1 MSELSAPVPD
11 PTGRPLPV
19 SLVDVGSYLPER
31 LVTADFYGGEDDAL
45 SASAMFRSPRHRR
58 HVAPGETAVD
68 MIEKAARP
76 VLERAAA
83 RGDGPVDVLLTNVQL
98 PDLPWT
104 GAGAAVAHRLGQDPG
119 WVLDLHNG
127 GCVSFVHLLRTA
139 RQILRTGEARS
150 ALICCV
156 QNTAGQMFA
165 QSEVRRRSHASVPG
179 DGCGVGY
186 LRVGDESPIL
196 DVEVRNV
203 GEYAADMGVRLE
215 DRRYWEPGHGQL
227 DVAFTPHKVRTIIDR
242 GNALVPE
249 VVGRLCARLGVP
261 TSAIDLLVT
270 NQPNRL
276 FLRHWR
282 DALGLDPARHPDTF
296 DEYGNLFGAAVPVT
310 LAEALRQGRP
320 HPGDLLVLAGFAHAG
335 DIAAAA
341 AVRWHPPSP

>member
-1 MSELSAPVPD
+1 MSGLSSSGTGAP
-11 PTGRPLPV
+11 GRQLPV
-19 SLVDVGSYLPER
+19 SLVDIGSYLPER
-31 LVTADFYGGEDDAL
+31 RVTADFYGGDDDAL
-45 SASAMFRSPRHRR
+45 RENIMFKSPRHRR
-58 HVAPGETAVD
+58 HVAPDETAVD

-119 WVLDLHNG
+119 WVLDVHNG

-139 RQILRTGEARS
+139 RQILRTGEART
-150 ALICCV
+150 ALVCCV

-196 DVEVRNV
+196 DIQVRNV
-203 GEYAADMGVRLE
+203 GEHAGDMGVRLE
-215 DRRYWEPGHGQL
+215 DGRRYWEPGRSQL
-227 DVAFTPHKVRTIIDR
+227 DVSFTESKVRAIIER

-249 VVGRLCARLGVP
+249 VVSALCARLGVP
-261 TSAIDLLVT
+261 TSAIDLLIT

-276 FLRHWR
+276 FLRNWR
-282 DALGLDPARHPDTF
+282 EALGIDAARHPDTF

-310 LAEALRQGRP
+310 LHELLRAGRVTPGAL
-320 HPGDLLVLAGFAHAG
+320 LMLAGFAHAG

-341 AVRWHPPSP
+341 AVRWQPPA

>member
-1 MSELSAPVPD
+1 MN
-11 PTGRPLPV
+11 PV
-19 SLVDVGSYLPER
+19 SLVDVGSYLPQQR
-31 LVTADFYGGEDDAL
+31 VTTDFYGGDDDAL
-45 SASAMFRSPRHRR
+45 RQNIMFRSPRYRR
-58 HVAPGETAVD
+58 HVAPDEDAVD
-68 MIEKAARP
+68 MIERAARP

-83 RGDGPVDVLLTNVQL
+83 RGDGPLDVLLTNVQL
-98 PDLPWT
+98 PDVPWT
-104 GAGAAVAHRLGQDPG
+104 GAGTAVAHRLGCDPG

-127 GCVSFVHLLRTA
+127 GCVSFVHLLRIA
-139 RQILRTGEARS
+139 RQILRTGEART

-196 DVEVRNV
+196 DVEVRHL
-203 GEYAADMGVRLE
+203 GEHAGDMAVRLE
-215 DRRYWEPGHGQL
+215 DGRRYWEPGQSQL
-227 DVAFTPHKVRTIIDR
+227 DVEFTPTKVRQIIAR

-249 VVGRLCARLGVP
+249 VVSAVCARLGVA
-261 TSAIDLLVT
+261 TADIDLLVT

-282 DALGLDPARHPDTF
+282 DALEITPERHPDTF

-310 LAEALRQGRP
+310 LHEAVRAGRLR
-320 HPGDLLVLAGFAHAG
+320 PGDLLMLAGFAHAG
-335 DIAAAA
+335 DYAAAA
-341 AVRWHPPSP
+341 ALRWQPLDQPG

>member
-1 MSELSAPVPD
+1 MS
-11 PTGRPLPV
+11 PV

-31 LVTADFYGGEDDAL
+31 RVTVDFYGGDDDAL
-45 SASAMFRSPRHRR
+45 RESVMFKSPRYRR
-58 HVAPGETAVD
+58 HVAPGESAVD

-76 VLERAAA
+76 VLDRAAA
-83 RGDGPVDVLLTNVQL
+83 RGDGPLDVLLTNVQL

-104 GAGAAVAHRLGQDPG
+104 GAGSAVAHRLGQDPD
-119 WVLDLHNG
+119 WVLDVHNG
-127 GCVSFVHLLRTA
+127 GCASFVHMLRSA
-139 RQILRTGEARS
+139 RQILRTGEART

-196 DVEVRNV
+196 DVELRNL
-203 GEYAADMGVRLE
+203 GEFAGDMGVRLE
-215 DRRYWEPGHGQL
+215 DGRRYWEPGRSQL
-227 DVAFTPHKVRTIIDR
+227 DVSFTPDKVRKIIER

-249 VVGRLCARLGVP
+249 VVGRLCDRLDVP

-276 FLRHWR
+276 FLANWR
-282 DALGLDPARHPDTF
+282 ESLGVDAARHPDTF

-310 LAEALRQGRP
+310 LHEMLRQGRP
-320 HPGDLLVLAGFAHAG
+320 NRGDLVVLAGFAHAG
-335 DIAAAA
+335 DLAAAA
-341 AVRWHPPSP
+341 AVRWHPEAA